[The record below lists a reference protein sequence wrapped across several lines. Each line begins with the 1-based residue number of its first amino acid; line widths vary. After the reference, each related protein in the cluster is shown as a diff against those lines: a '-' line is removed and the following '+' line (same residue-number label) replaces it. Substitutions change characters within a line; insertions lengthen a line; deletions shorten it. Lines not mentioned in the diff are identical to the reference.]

1 MVTKQ
6 LQPFFNC
13 LLTKPS
19 EDCDVESL
27 HFLLSNLL
35 KARGLT
41 QSLESA
47 LCLYLAS
54 RMQRIDIRETLLA
67 VSQSSDR
74 ASELSFL
81 FKAGFQESMQA
92 GYGQAL
98 RRLGPNVVSEEALA
112 AYLDQGLKL
121 NETLND

>member
-1 MVTKQ
+1 
-6 LQPFFNC
+6 
-13 LLTKPS
+13 
-19 EDCDVESL
+19 
-27 HFLLSNLL
+27 
-35 KARGLT
+35 
-41 QSLESA
+41 
-47 LCLYLAS
+47 
-54 RMQRIDIRETLLA
+54 MQRIDIRETLLA

-81 FKAGFQESMQA
+81 FKTGFQESMQA